1 MFKGVGSASRCF
13 KVLGRRLKS
22 RELCTFITSCR
33 QLMYR
38 NRILIISI
46 IFTLLL
52 KREHFTFRNSL
63 KLYFLRIESLERC
76 EAGLESAAN
85 RPFRISPQN
94 TNSTSHHHQ
103 YCRFKR
109 HLQLLMFPNG
119 VKLLFTLDKVDGNI
133 YNY

>member
-1 MFKGVGSASRCF
+1 
-13 KVLGRRLKS
+13 
-22 RELCTFITSCR
+22 
-33 QLMYR
+33 MYR

-52 KREHFTFRNSL
+52 KREHFTFKEFFEIVL
-63 KLYFLRIESLERC
+63 FLRIESLERC

-103 YCRFKR
+103 YCRFKH
-109 HLQLLMFPNG
+109 HLQLLMFLNG
-119 VKLLFTLDKVDGNI
+119 VKSLFTIFAVDKVGGNI
-133 YNY
+133 QLFISTGIITDNQGRG